1 MIISEI
7 KKDAKVKL
15 TGEYAKAVLIY
26 FIYFL
31 ILFATSFLGLYV
43 KTKLLHYIYQIAVL
57 ILTVPLSF
65 GIIAVFIKM
74 SRNEDVSLTSFITIG
89 FQNMKSVWRTYGR
102 TIIKLLFPMIIL
114 ILGFSFLLYSFL
126 QVATITPNLET
137 IYITDLIKSPQVI
150 IAFIIVIAAI
160 IYVAYKALP
169 LSLAYY
175 VLYDNSEFTGKEV
188 LEKSK
193 ALMKSN
199 ILNLVLLLISFVP
212 WFLLIYMISYIF
224 TLFIGSIAVFI
235 STVLCI
241 LLAPYITTSTVCFY
255 EELLN
260 ENK

>member
-1 MIISEI
+1 
-7 KKDAKVKL
+7 
-15 TGEYAKAVLIY
+15 
-26 FIYFL
+26 
-31 ILFATSFLGLYV
+31 
-43 KTKLLHYIYQIAVL
+43 
-57 ILTVPLSF
+57 
-65 GIIAVFIKM
+65 M

-199 ILNLVLLLISFVP
+199 VLNLVLLLISFVP

-241 LLAPYITTSTVCFY
+241 LRAPYITTSTVCFY